1 MGLGVGGGGE
11 SAHNTQLDTETFH
24 QIASSPLLLP
34 PSNAHHHLPQNIAL
48 RLYLS
53 HFLSTW
59 NSRVFEFGALLIIAN
74 LYPNTL
80 LPGSLYALVRGFSA
94 VLCSPRV
101 GRYVDSGDRLRV
113 VRVSILA
120 QRVAVVLSCG
130 GLLAVKDGVGGV
142 DKGRIGG
149 VMVMGVLAVLAC
161 CEKLA
166 SVGNSIAIER
176 DWVCLM
182 VMAEEG

>member
-1 MGLGVGGGGE
+1 MELRVGGGGE
-11 SAHNTQLDTETFH
+11 SASNTQSDTESFH
-24 QIASSPLLLP
+24 LIASSPLISS
-34 PSNAHHHLPQNIAL
+34 PSHIHHHLAKNVTL

-59 NSRVFEFGALLIIAN
+59 NSRVFEFGAPLFIAN

-94 VLCSPRV
+94 LLYSPRV

-113 VRVSILA
+113 VRVSIVA
-120 QRVAVVLSCG
+120 QRAAVVLSCG
-130 GLLAVKDGVGGV
+130 GLVAVKDGVGGV
-142 DKGRIGG
+142 DKGSVGG
-149 VMVMGVLAVLAC
+149 MAVMGVLAVLAC

-166 SVGNSIAIER
+166 SVGNLIAVER
-176 DWVCLM
+176 DWVCFPFHWWR
-182 VMAEEG
+182 